1 MQHKTPDYGLI
12 VQNWPLKLLALFL
25 GIILWYGIVAEDQV
39 DMVLSVPLEIRNLPP
54 NMVIANQFRKDM
66 EVSVRGP
73 KRLLQ
78 EMQQQNVSRPVNLT
92 DTQPGPVV
100 IQNTLESI
108 PFPRSITVQ
117 RVQPAN
123 ITLLVDKL
131 MEKNIPIAAKTTGE
145 PASGFSLEGIRLKPG
160 VIKVNGPST
169 LISKVQSIS
178 TTTIDVGGLTQT
190 SQVPVRLVLS
200 DALLQ
205 LIGETVVEAEILIKE
220 PMTRR
225 TVHYI
230 PINLKQADKNTQV
243 EPSMVSVEAEIP
255 SRVARETPELN
266 MLFRASVNAIEADEQ
281 GNAPVR
287 VEAISLPNHTA
298 INILSVR
305 PEHSRLS
312 RPN

>member
-312 RPN
+312 RPD